1 LICKETLKCHKQK
14 CSLKKK
20 SRKWSSSLTQSA
32 TRNRC
37 MFLLTHG
44 SGMRVGEVASLRIC
58 DVLASDGSIKTEVYL
73 SAVQTK
79 GNKGRT
85 VYLSDKMR
93 EEISTYLKTRFKL
106 KDLLPVTMT
115 DTVRALFTN
124 QKDCQR
130 GFSAS
135 TACQMFHYWYKEAKI
150 EGASSHSG
158 RRGFIT
164 NLANKGV
171 HVRILQ
177 ELAGHSSIA
186 VTQKYIDVNQDKLRI
201 AVGML

>member
-1 LICKETLKCHKQK
+1 MSQAKVLTEKEI
-14 CSLKKK
+14 KKVVK
-20 SRKWSSSLTQSA
+20 VIDSKRHA

-44 SGMRVGEVASLRIC
+44 SGMRVGEVAALRIC
-58 DVLASDGSIKTEVYL
+58 DVLLSDGSIKSEVYL
-73 SAVQTK
+73 SAQQTK
-79 GNKGRT
+79 GSKGRT

-93 EEISTYLKTRFKL
+93 DEIKLYLKTRFKL
-106 KDLLPVTMT
+106 NDLLAVTLT
-115 DTVRALFTN
+115 DTSRALFSN
-124 QKDCQR
+124 QKDCHR

-186 VTQKYIDVNQDKLRI
+186 VTQKYIDVNHDKLRT
-201 AVGML
+201 AVEML

>member
-1 LICKETLKCHKQK
+1 MSQAKVLTEKEI
-14 CSLKKK
+14 KKVIK
-20 SRKWSSSLTQSA
+20 VIESKRHAS
-32 TRNRC
+32 RNRC
-37 MFLLTHG
+37 MFMMTHM
-44 SGMRVGEVASLRIC
+44 SGARISEVASLRIC
-58 DVLASDGSIKTEVYL
+58 DVLASDGGIKSEVYL
-73 SAVQTK
+73 SALQTK
-79 GNKGRT
+79 GSKGRT
-85 VYLSDKMR
+85 LYLSDKLR
-93 EEISTYLKTRFKL
+93 EEINLYLKTRFKL

>member
-1 LICKETLKCHKQK
+1 MSQAKVLTEKEI
-14 CSLKKK
+14 KKVIK
-20 SRKWSSSLTQSA
+20 VIESKRHAS
-32 TRNRC
+32 RNRC
-37 MFLLTHG
+37 MFMMTHM
-44 SGMRVGEVASLRIC
+44 SGARISEVASLRIC
-58 DVLASDGSIKTEVYL
+58 DVLASDGSIKSEVYL
-73 SAVQTK
+73 SAQQTK
-79 GNKGRT
+79 GSKGRT
-85 VYLSDKMR
+85 LYLSEKMR
-93 EEISTYLKTRFKL
+93 EEISLYLNTRFKL

-164 NLANKGV
+164 NLANRGV

-201 AVGML
+201 AVAML

>member
-1 LICKETLKCHKQK
+1 MSQAKVLTEKEIKKVVKLIDSKRH
-14 CSLKKK
+14 
-20 SRKWSSSLTQSA
+20 A

-58 DVLASDGSIKTEVYL
+58 DVLASDGSIKSEVYL
-73 SAVQTK
+73 SAIQTK

-93 EEISTYLKTRFKL
+93 DEINLYLKTRFKL

>member
-1 LICKETLKCHKQK
+1 MSQAKVLTEKEI
-14 CSLKKK
+14 KKVVK
-20 SRKWSSSLTQSA
+20 VIDSKRHA

-58 DVLASDGSIKTEVYL
+58 DVLASDGSINSEIYL
-73 SAVQTK
+73 SAQQTK
-79 GNKGRT
+79 GSKGRT

-93 EEISTYLKTRFKL
+93 EEISLYLKSRFKL
-106 KDLLPVTMT
+106 RDLLPVTMT
-115 DTVRALFTN
+115 DTVRALFVN
-124 QKDCQR
+124 QKDCHR

>member
-1 LICKETLKCHKQK
+1 MSQAKVLTEKEI
-14 CSLKKK
+14 KKVIK
-20 SRKWSSSLTQSA
+20 VIESKRHAS
-32 TRNRC
+32 RNRC
-37 MFLLTHG
+37 MFMMTHM
-44 SGMRVGEVASLRIC
+44 SGARISEVASLRIC
-58 DVLASDGSIKTEVYL
+58 DVLASDGGIKSEVYL

-79 GNKGRT
+79 GSKGRT
-85 VYLSDKMR
+85 LYLSDKLR
-93 EEISTYLKTRFKL
+93 EEINLYLKTRFKL
-106 KDLLPVTMT
+106 KDVLPVTMT

-201 AVGML
+201 AVEML

>member
-1 LICKETLKCHKQK
+1 MSQAKVLTEKEI
-14 CSLKKK
+14 KKVVK
-20 SRKWSSSLTQSA
+20 VIDAQRHA
-32 TRNRC
+32 NRNRC

-58 DVLASDGSIKTEVYL
+58 DVLASDGSIKSEVYL

-93 EEISTYLKTRFKL
+93 EEISLYLKTRFKL

-124 QKDCQR
+124 QKNFQR

-201 AVGML
+201 AVEML

>member
-1 LICKETLKCHKQK
+1 MSQAKVLTEKEI
-14 CSLKKK
+14 KKVIK
-20 SRKWSSSLTQSA
+20 VIESKRHAS
-32 TRNRC
+32 RNRC
-37 MFLLTHG
+37 MFMMTHM
-44 SGMRVGEVASLRIC
+44 SGARISEVASLRIC
-58 DVLASDGSIKTEVYL
+58 DVLASDGGIKSEVYL
-73 SAVQTK
+73 SALQTK
-79 GNKGRT
+79 GSKGRT
-85 VYLSDKMR
+85 LYLSENLRD
-93 EEISTYLKTRFKL
+93 EISLYLKTRFKL

-201 AVGML
+201 AVAML

>member
-1 LICKETLKCHKQK
+1 MSQAKVLTEKEI
-14 CSLKKK
+14 KKVIK
-20 SRKWSSSLTQSA
+20 VIESKRHAS
-32 TRNRC
+32 RNRC
-37 MFLLTHG
+37 MFMMTHM
-44 SGMRVGEVASLRIC
+44 SGARISEVASLRIC
-58 DVLASDGSIKTEVYL
+58 DVLASDGSIKSEIYL
-73 SAVQTK
+73 SSQQTK
-79 GNKGRT
+79 GSKGRT
-85 VYLSDKMR
+85 LYLSDKLR
-93 EEISTYLKTRFKL
+93 DEINLYLKTRFKL

-201 AVGML
+201 AVEML

>member
-1 LICKETLKCHKQK
+1 
-14 CSLKKK
+14 
-20 SRKWSSSLTQSA
+20 
-32 TRNRC
+32 
-37 MFLLTHG
+37 
-44 SGMRVGEVASLRIC
+44 
-58 DVLASDGSIKTEVYL
+58 
-73 SAVQTK
+73 
-79 GNKGRT
+79 
-85 VYLSDKMR
+85 MR
-93 EEISTYLKTRFKL
+93 EEISLYLKTRFKL

-115 DTVRALFTN
+115 DTARALFTN

-201 AVGML
+201 AVEML

>member
-1 LICKETLKCHKQK
+1 MSQAKVLTEKEI
-14 CSLKKK
+14 KKVIK
-20 SRKWSSSLTQSA
+20 VIESKRHAS
-32 TRNRC
+32 RNRC
-37 MFLLTHG
+37 MFMMTHM
-44 SGMRVGEVASLRIC
+44 SGARISEVASLRIC
-58 DVLASDGSIKTEVYL
+58 DVLASDGSIKSEIYL
-73 SAVQTK
+73 SSQQTK
-79 GNKGRT
+79 GSKGRT
-85 VYLSDKMR
+85 LYLSDKLR
-93 EEISTYLKTRFKL
+93 DEINLYLKTRFKL

-135 TACQMFHYWYKEAKI
+135 TACQMFHYWYKEAKM

-201 AVGML
+201 AVAML

>member
-1 LICKETLKCHKQK
+1 MSQAKVLTEKEI
-14 CSLKKK
+14 KKVIK
-20 SRKWSSSLTQSA
+20 VIESKRHAS
-32 TRNRC
+32 RNRC
-37 MFLLTHG
+37 MFMMTHM
-44 SGMRVGEVASLRIC
+44 SGARISEVASLRIC
-58 DVLASDGSIKTEVYL
+58 DVLASDGGIKSEVYL
-73 SAVQTK
+73 SALQTK
-79 GNKGRT
+79 GSKGRT
-85 VYLSDKMR
+85 LYLSDKLR
-93 EEISTYLKTRFKL
+93 EEISLYLKTRFKL

-130 GFSAS
+130 GFSPS

>member
-1 LICKETLKCHKQK
+1 MSQAKVLTEKEI
-14 CSLKKK
+14 KKVIK
-20 SRKWSSSLTQSA
+20 VIESKRHAS
-32 TRNRC
+32 RNRC
-37 MFLLTHG
+37 MFMMTHM
-44 SGMRVGEVASLRIC
+44 SGARISEVASLRIC
-58 DVLASDGSIKTEVYL
+58 DVLASDGNIKSEVYL

-79 GNKGRT
+79 GSKGRT
-85 VYLSDKMR
+85 LYLSDKLR
-93 EEISTYLKTRFKL
+93 EEINLYLKTRFKL

>member
-1 LICKETLKCHKQK
+1 MSQAKVLSEKEI
-14 CSLKKK
+14 
-20 SRKWSSSLTQSA
+20 RKVVKVIESKRHS

-37 MFLLTHG
+37 MFLITHG

-58 DVLASDGSIKTEVYL
+58 DVLQSDGSIKSEVYL
-73 SAVQTK
+73 SAQQTK
-79 GNKGRT
+79 GSKGRT

-93 EEISTYLKTRFKL
+93 DEISLYLRTRFKL
-106 KDLLPVTMT
+106 NDLLAVTLT
-115 DTVRALFTN
+115 DTTRALFEN
-124 QKDCQR
+124 QKDCHR

-186 VTQKYIDVNQDKLRI
+186 VTQKYIDVNHDKLRI
-201 AVGML
+201 AVEML

>member
-1 LICKETLKCHKQK
+1 MSQAKVLTEKEI
-14 CSLKKK
+14 KKVIK
-20 SRKWSSSLTQSA
+20 VIESKRHAS
-32 TRNRC
+32 RNRC
-37 MFLLTHG
+37 MFMMTHM
-44 SGMRVGEVASLRIC
+44 SGARISEVASLRIC
-58 DVLASDGSIKTEVYL
+58 DVLASDGGIKSEVYL
-73 SAVQTK
+73 SALQTK
-79 GNKGRT
+79 GSKGRT
-85 VYLSDKMR
+85 LYLSDKLR
-93 EEISTYLKTRFKL
+93 EEISLYLKTRFKL

-130 GFSAS
+130 GFSPS

-201 AVGML
+201 AVEML

>member
-1 LICKETLKCHKQK
+1 MSQAKVLTEKEI
-14 CSLKKK
+14 KKVIK
-20 SRKWSSSLTQSA
+20 VIESKRHAS
-32 TRNRC
+32 RNRC
-37 MFLLTHG
+37 MFMMTHL
-44 SGMRVGEVASLRIC
+44 SGARISEVASLRIC
-58 DVLASDGSIKTEVYL
+58 DVLASDGTIKSEVYL
-73 SAVQTK
+73 SAQQTK

-93 EEISTYLKTRFKL
+93 EEISQYLKTRFKL

-115 DTVRALFTN
+115 DTHRALFTN
-124 QKDCQR
+124 QKDCVR

>member
-1 LICKETLKCHKQK
+1 MSQAKVLSEKEI
-14 CSLKKK
+14 KKVIK
-20 SRKWSSSLTQSA
+20 VIDAKRHS

-44 SGMRVGEVASLRIC
+44 SGMRVGEVAALRLC
-58 DVLASDGSIKTEVYL
+58 DVLMSDGSIKSEVFL
-73 SAVQTK
+73 SAQQTK
-79 GNKGRT
+79 GSKGRT

-93 EEISTYLKTRFKL
+93 EEIKLYLITRFKL
-106 KDLLPVTMT
+106 KDLLAVTLT
-115 DTVRALFTN
+115 DTSRALFTN
-124 QKDCQR
+124 QKDCNR

-186 VTQKYIDVNQDKLRI
+186 VTQKYIDVNHDKLRT
-201 AVGML
+201 AVEML

>member
-1 LICKETLKCHKQK
+1 MSQAKVLTEKEI
-14 CSLKKK
+14 KKVIK
-20 SRKWSSSLTQSA
+20 VIESKRHAS
-32 TRNRC
+32 RNRC
-37 MFLLTHG
+37 MFMMTHM
-44 SGMRVGEVASLRIC
+44 SGARISEVASLRIC
-58 DVLASDGSIKTEVYL
+58 DVLASDGGIKSEVYL
-73 SAVQTK
+73 SALQTK
-79 GNKGRT
+79 GSKGRT
-85 VYLSDKMR
+85 LYLSDKLR
-93 EEISTYLKTRFKL
+93 EEINLYLKTRFKL

-201 AVGML
+201 AVAML

>member
-1 LICKETLKCHKQK
+1 MSQAKVLTEKEI
-14 CSLKKK
+14 KKVIK
-20 SRKWSSSLTQSA
+20 VIESKRHAS
-32 TRNRC
+32 RNRC
-37 MFLLTHG
+37 MFMMTHM
-44 SGMRVGEVASLRIC
+44 SGARISEVASLRIC
-58 DVLASDGSIKTEVYL
+58 DVLASDGSIKSEVYL

-79 GNKGRT
+79 GSKGRT
-85 VYLSDKMR
+85 LYLSEKLRD
-93 EEISTYLKTRFKL
+93 EISLYLKTRFKL

-164 NLANKGV
+164 NLANRGV

-201 AVGML
+201 AVEML

>member
-1 LICKETLKCHKQK
+1 MSQAKVLTEKEIKKVVKLIDSKRH
-14 CSLKKK
+14 
-20 SRKWSSSLTQSA
+20 A

-58 DVLASDGSIKTEVYL
+58 DVLASDGSIKSEVYL
-73 SAVQTK
+73 SAAQTK
-79 GNKGRT
+79 GSKGRT
-85 VYLSDKMR
+85 VYLSEKML
-93 EEISTYLKTRFKL
+93 EEISLYLKTRFKL

>member
-1 LICKETLKCHKQK
+1 MSQAKVLTEKEI
-14 CSLKKK
+14 KKVIK
-20 SRKWSSSLTQSA
+20 VIESKRHAS
-32 TRNRC
+32 RNRC
-37 MFLLTHG
+37 MFMMTHM
-44 SGMRVGEVASLRIC
+44 SGARISEVASLRIC
-58 DVLASDGSIKTEVYL
+58 DVLASDGSIKSEIYL
-73 SAVQTK
+73 SSQQTK
-79 GNKGRT
+79 GSKGRT
-85 VYLSDKMR
+85 LYLSDKLR
-93 EEISTYLKTRFKL
+93 DEINLYLKTRFKL

-201 AVGML
+201 AVAML

>member
-1 LICKETLKCHKQK
+1 MSQAKVLTEKEI
-14 CSLKKK
+14 KKVIK
-20 SRKWSSSLTQSA
+20 VIESKRHAS
-32 TRNRC
+32 RNRC
-37 MFLLTHG
+37 MFMMTHM
-44 SGMRVGEVASLRIC
+44 SGARISEVASLRIC
-58 DVLASDGSIKTEVYL
+58 DVLASDGSIKSEIYL
-73 SAVQTK
+73 SSQQTK
-79 GNKGRT
+79 GSKGRT
-85 VYLSDKMR
+85 LYLSDKLR
-93 EEISTYLKTRFKL
+93 DEINLYLKTRFKL

-164 NLANKGV
+164 NLANRGV

-201 AVGML
+201 AVAML

>member
-1 LICKETLKCHKQK
+1 MSQAKVLTEKEI
-14 CSLKKK
+14 KKVIK
-20 SRKWSSSLTQSA
+20 VIESKRHAS
-32 TRNRC
+32 RNRC
-37 MFLLTHG
+37 MFMMTHM
-44 SGMRVGEVASLRIC
+44 SGARISEVASLRIC
-58 DVLASDGSIKTEVYL
+58 DVLASDGSIKSEVFL
-73 SAVQTK
+73 SALQTK
-79 GNKGRT
+79 GSKGRT
-85 VYLSDKMR
+85 LYLSEKLRD
-93 EEISTYLKTRFKL
+93 EISLYLKTRFKL

-164 NLANKGV
+164 NLANRGV

-201 AVGML
+201 AVEML

>member
-1 LICKETLKCHKQK
+1 MSQAKVLTEKEIKKVVKLIDSKRHA
-14 CSLKKK
+14 S
-20 SRKWSSSLTQSA
+20 
-32 TRNRC
+32 RNRC

-58 DVLASDGSIKTEVYL
+58 DVLASDGSIKSEVYL
-73 SAVQTK
+73 SAAQTK
-79 GNKGRT
+79 GSKGRT
-85 VYLSDKMR
+85 VYLSEKML
-93 EEISTYLKTRFKL
+93 EEISLYLKARFKL

>member
-1 LICKETLKCHKQK
+1 MSQAKVLSEKEIRKVVKLIESKRH
-14 CSLKKK
+14 
-20 SRKWSSSLTQSA
+20 A

-37 MFLLTHG
+37 MFLMTHM
-44 SGMRVGEVASLRIC
+44 SGARIGEVASLRIC
-58 DVLASDGSIKTEVYL
+58 DVLASDGSIKSEVYL
-73 SAVQTK
+73 SAEQTK
-79 GNKGRT
+79 GSKGRT
-85 VYLSDKMR
+85 LYLSEKLQK
-93 EEISTYLKTRFKL
+93 EIELYLKTRFKL
-106 KDLLPVTMT
+106 KDLLAVTLT
-115 DTVRALFTN
+115 DTSRALFAN
-124 QKDCQR
+124 QKDVFR

-177 ELAGHSSIA
+177 ELAGHSSLS
-186 VTQKYIDVNQDKLRI
+186 VTQKYIDVNHDKLR
-201 AVGML
+201 ASVEML

>member
-1 LICKETLKCHKQK
+1 MSQAKVLTEKEI
-14 CSLKKK
+14 KKVIK
-20 SRKWSSSLTQSA
+20 VIESKRHAS
-32 TRNRC
+32 RNRC
-37 MFLLTHG
+37 MFMMTHM
-44 SGMRVGEVASLRIC
+44 SGARISEVASLRIC
-58 DVLASDGSIKTEVYL
+58 DVLASDGSIKSEIFL

-79 GNKGRT
+79 GSKGRT
-85 VYLSDKMR
+85 LYLSEKLRD
-93 EEISTYLKTRFKL
+93 EISLYLKTRFKL

-201 AVGML
+201 AVEML

>member
-1 LICKETLKCHKQK
+1 MSQAKVLSEKEIKKVVKLIDSKRH
-14 CSLKKK
+14 
-20 SRKWSSSLTQSA
+20 A

-44 SGMRVGEVASLRIC
+44 SGMRVGEVAALRIC
-58 DVLASDGSIKTEVYL
+58 DVLAIDASIKSEVFL

-79 GNKGRT
+79 GSKGRT

-93 EEISTYLKTRFKL
+93 DEISLYLKTRFML
-106 KDLLPVTMT
+106 RDLLAVTIT
-115 DTVRALFTN
+115 DTSRALFTN
-124 QKDCQR
+124 QKDCHR

-150 EGASSHSG
+150 EGGSSHSG

-186 VTQKYIDVNQDKLRI
+186 VTQKYIDVNYDKLRI
-201 AVGML
+201 AVEML

>member
-1 LICKETLKCHKQK
+1 MSQAKVLSEKEI
-14 CSLKKK
+14 KKVIK
-20 SRKWSSSLTQSA
+20 VIDAKRHS

-44 SGMRVGEVASLRIC
+44 SGMRVGEVAALRLC
-58 DVLASDGSIKTEVYL
+58 DVLMSDGSIKSEVFL
-73 SAVQTK
+73 SAQQTK
-79 GNKGRT
+79 GSKGRT

-93 EEISTYLKTRFKL
+93 EEIKLYLMTRFKL
-106 KDLLPVTMT
+106 KDLLAVTLT
-115 DTVRALFTN
+115 DTSRALFTN
-124 QKDCQR
+124 QKDCNR

-186 VTQKYIDVNQDKLRI
+186 VTQKYIDVNHDKLRT
-201 AVGML
+201 AVEMLS